1 MYCMDTLQARDELQ
15 IHPLLPLGVSNNTLV
30 TIETTVTETI

>member
-15 IHPLLPLGVSNNTLV
+15 IHPLFPLGVSNNTLV